1 MLGTYW
7 LKVSLHEQMHKKQ
20 KTIPSDI
27 SSEPPNK
34 QSAETVQPPHPR
46 SQRVAARRQK
56 ELLCTFQFQE
66 LEGMELD
73 DVDTD
78 VDVFSINKG
87 GGGILLTLRT
97 VTRREGGPHFRQN
110 SVTQCLNDPLWQGE
124 SSSHV
129 RRIRFFIYIIYFRL
143 FKWSHPRV
151 TINNH
156 VLM

>member
-1 MLGTYW
+1 MLGRYW

-20 KTIPSDI
+20 KTTPSDI

-34 QSAETVQPPHPR
+34 QYAETVQPPHPR

-66 LEGMELD
+66 LEWMELD

-87 GGGILLTLRT
+87 GGAY
-97 VTRREGGPHFRQN
+97 
-110 SVTQCLNDPLWQGE
+110 C
-124 SSSHV
+124 
-129 RRIRFFIYIIYFRL
+129 
-143 FKWSHPRV
+143 
-151 TINNH
+151 
-156 VLM
+156 

>member
-66 LEGMELD
+66 LEWMELD

-87 GGGILLTLRT
+87 GGGHIANVMDRYKK
-97 VTRREGGPHFRQN
+97 GGRATFSPKQRYAMF
-110 SVTQCLNDPLWQGE
+110 E
-124 SSSHV
+124 
-129 RRIRFFIYIIYFRL
+129 
-143 FKWSHPRV
+143 
-151 TINNH
+151 
-156 VLM
+156 